1 MTQPIC
7 EETELMFAPAKTYIR
22 YEPLGVCA
30 IFGAW
35 NYPWTV
41 CMKPLIQCITAG
53 NCGLIKPSELAP
65 HSSAVVKKF
74 VEKYLDTSAFAVVEG
89 GIDIA

>member
-74 VEKYLDTSAFAVVEG
+74 VEKYLDT
-89 GIDIA
+89 